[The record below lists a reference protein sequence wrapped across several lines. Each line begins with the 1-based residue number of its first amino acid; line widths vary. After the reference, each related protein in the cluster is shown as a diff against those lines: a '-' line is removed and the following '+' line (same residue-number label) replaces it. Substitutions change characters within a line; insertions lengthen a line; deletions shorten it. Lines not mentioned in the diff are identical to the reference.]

1 MGYTA
6 RTRTVGS
13 TGVTSGGTDRYLCL
27 ESEADMIRVTVFAIY
42 AFQII
47 GDVTVM
53 REVAV
58 TSDISCA

>member
-1 MGYTA
+1 
-6 RTRTVGS
+6 
-13 TGVTSGGTDRYLCL
+13 
-27 ESEADMIRVTVFAIY
+27 MIRVTVFAIY